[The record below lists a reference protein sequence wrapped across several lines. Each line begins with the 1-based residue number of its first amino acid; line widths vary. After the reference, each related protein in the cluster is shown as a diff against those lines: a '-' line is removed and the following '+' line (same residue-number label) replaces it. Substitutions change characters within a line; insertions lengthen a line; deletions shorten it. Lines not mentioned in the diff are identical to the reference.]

1 LRRDEYT
8 PGRYSLTSLRVGEE
22 AFAEKWKS
30 AVHAHLEGRQRRS
43 ELFVGTRG
51 VALPLL
57 QNGFADVVAEFSF

>member
-1 LRRDEYT
+1 
-8 PGRYSLTSLRVGEE
+8 VGEE
-22 AFAEKWKS
+22 AFAEKRKS
-30 AVHAHLEGRQRRS
+30 AVHAHLEGLQRRS